1 MVGIWP
7 SPSLAASGIASARLY
22 LAGLRRCGREA
33 RAAEEKGERR
43 SETATQDLRMME
55 EERVLPSSPSSECT
69 LVGEVDELSMT
80 VRKEAG
86 SKLRPARV
94 LEFSGTV

>member
-1 MVGIWP
+1 
-7 SPSLAASGIASARLY
+7 
-22 LAGLRRCGREA
+22 
-33 RAAEEKGERR
+33 
-43 SETATQDLRMME
+43 ME